1 MLEKVNR
8 RERICGRAW
17 KQAQAGRIDRYWK
30 LVCLGMEAHTVRD
43 LPGEVRW

>member
-8 RERICGRAW
+8 SERVRGRAW

-30 LVCLGMEAHTVRD
+30 LVNLGLEAHTVAD
-43 LPGEVRW
+43 VGETVVW